1 MADRRIF
8 EKLEKVNSKEE
19 IVFKL
24 EYNGKILHQKTIE
37 IPEYAK
43 GVLDDEDLK
52 IYYFFKDMA
61 NTLEEKIIEVHKK
74 KMWDELKN
82 GKNGGTNT
90 DEGASTTAD

>member
-1 MADRRIF
+1 MAEKRIF
-8 EKLEKVNSKEE
+8 EKLEKINSKEE
-19 IVFKL
+19 IIFKL
-24 EYNGKILHQKTIE
+24 EYKGKIIHQKNIE

-43 GVLDDEDLK
+43 GIIDDDDLK

-61 NTLEEKIIEVHKK
+61 NKLEEKITEVHKK

-90 DEGASTTAD
+90 NQDSGQ

>member
-1 MADRRIF
+1 MADKRIF
-8 EKLEKVNSKEE
+8 EKLEKINSKEE
-19 IVFKL
+19 IIFKL
-24 EYNGKILHQKTIE
+24 EYKGKVLHQKTIE

-43 GVLDDEDLK
+43 GIVDDDELK

-90 DEGASTTAD
+90 SKNTDTGQ